1 MIPDEELRELIRSE
15 LAAAREPTAV
25 HVQDVVRTAVQETL
39 VTLGMDAS
47 DPMALQQDMHF
58 IREMRE
64 TSENIK
70 SKSLLVMT
78 GLLITALVGVIWI
91 GIKASI
97 IG

>member
-1 MIPDEELRELIRSE
+1 MTNEELILLIRQE
-15 LAAAREPTAV
+15 MEAAREPSAV

-70 SKSLLVMT
+70 SKGLLVMT
-78 GLLITALVGVIWI
+78 GLLITALVGVVWI
-91 GIKASI
+91 GIKASL
-97 IG
+97 GS